1 MFLILLHYDHGTAP
15 VDAHLEAH
23 AAWLEGHYRT
33 GLFLLSGRRVPRTG
47 GVILCRATDRSLVEE
62 LVRTDPFHLHGAA
75 RHEIVEFV
83 PTRWNRE
90 SEGLGCAFGL
100 RQVSM

>member
-23 AAWLEGHYRT
+23 AAWLDEHYRT

-75 RHEIVEFV
+75 RHEIVEFA
-83 PTRWNRE
+83 PTLWNQE
-90 SEGLGCAFGL
+90 LEDLLGP
-100 RQVSM
+100 RPSDP